1 MYNGKRRSLRS
12 VLCRQAA
19 ALLLLLSAV
28 YPLSGQTETRNG
40 PDVFF
45 SGAAADFPQP
55 VSGEF
60 AFFRDYTFL
69 EPTWIGILFYDTETW
84 AARILTPGTGRRF
97 TVFFTAEIHDG
108 KMRLTGQRNDPNLQ
122 QEDVPLVNYLMQL
135 LPFLWDERARAGNGG
150 VSLPQSGIRGSFL
163 PPTIRLESGTPFFGG
178 KCTLT
183 FAPEIPVFGLE
194 SIDDAGSRRI
204 FQFESGGCIS
214 AESSTAFFDFA
225 PVPQNAR
232 AAVREGNPAADGRD
246 GGSAG
251 TDGLL
256 EPLVTVAPNFFLA
269 GENASIVTGRG
280 QTGGKSA
287 RPFFATLAK
296 FFLLSEDVS
305 VVPFPSSFSMEK
317 HGNVFQLDQ
326 ILWLREENEAVCKR
340 MLVLPD
346 FAAGEYRFAVISGFP
361 QVFAGKQEEL
371 NRLALSLLEESVPE
385 AEN

>member
-1 MYNGKRRSLRS
+1 MRGGFTLIELLIVLAILGALTFVVVPAMSISGS
-12 VLCRQAA
+12 VQ
-19 ALLLLLSAV
+19 
-28 YPLSGQTETRNG
+28 
-40 PDVFF
+40 
-45 SGAAADFPQP
+45 
-55 VSGEF
+55 
-60 AFFRDYTFL
+60 
-69 EPTWIGILFYDTETW
+69 
-84 AARILTPGTGRRF
+84 
-97 TVFFTAEIHDG
+97 
-108 KMRLTGQRNDPNLQ
+108 
-122 QEDVPLVNYLMQL
+122 
-135 LPFLWDERARAGNGG
+135 
-150 VSLPQSGIRGSFL
+150 VSLAAKDTL
-163 PPTIRLESGTPFFGG
+163 RLMRYAHNMALQTQQPI
-178 KCTLT
+178 TLT

-194 SIDDAGSRRI
+194 SIDDAGDRRI